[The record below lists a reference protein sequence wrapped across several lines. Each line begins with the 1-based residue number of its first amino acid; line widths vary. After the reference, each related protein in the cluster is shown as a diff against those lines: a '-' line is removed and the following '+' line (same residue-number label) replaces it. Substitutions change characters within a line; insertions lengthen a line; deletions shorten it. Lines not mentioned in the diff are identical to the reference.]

1 MPFSSAFAI
10 RTALGSDGAP
20 GECVLTLTNGPQRKR
35 SRVLPLPLA
44 ALVSCR
50 DSQISPICAP
60 RSTAAL
66 IGGRPSS
73 RLVSGRRSLQCRA
86 APDRSRNR
94 RRFSRVGLLRR
105 RCSDRWTEAPS
116 LDSSC
121 STNVSFKKGLFRSAF
136 PHRVAAGSSRAS
148 RAWIRGGAGLAK
160 LWRRF
165 WKRPGSRSAAVSAA
179 SASWEHCVSETAREQ
194 SGCAPISTRWPCS
207 RRPIAPP
214 SGRSDDVTSSIISS
228 RARVQPNSRT
238 AASQIIVSVV
248 R

>member
-1 MPFSSAFAI
+1 
-10 RTALGSDGAP
+10 
-20 GECVLTLTNGPQRKR
+20 
-35 SRVLPLPLA
+35 
-44 ALVSCR
+44 
-50 DSQISPICAP
+50 
-60 RSTAAL
+60 
-66 IGGRPSS
+66 
-73 RLVSGRRSLQCRA
+73 LQCRA

-105 RCSDRWTEAPS
+105 RCSDRWTEALS

-121 STNVSFKKGLFRSAF
+121 STNVSFKRGLFRSAF

-165 WKRPGSRSAAVSAA
+165 WKRPGSRCAAVSAA
-179 SASWEHCVSETAREQ
+179 SASWEHCVSETAREP

-214 SGRSDDVTSSIISS
+214 SGRSDGVTSSIISS

-238 AASQIIVSVV
+238 AASQIIARSRSAV
-248 R
+248 RAANASPPARFASETKPDSPCRARKRNVLALNINPRVIALTPGECQAPSRPTWRKPPPPSCPSP